1 MLDAPAA
8 AVLRPKGSGTRGLRP
23 RRLRSGSFTPWFLI
37 LPAVIL
43 IAFVTLLPM
52 AEAIKLSVYETNFL
66 ETGDFVGLKHFRAY
80 LQDPAGRHNI
90 VVTLVFTFGSMALA
104 MPLALAL
111 ALLLNKPLRGRTF
124 FRTILI
130 LPWVISQLLT
140 SILWALLYDPSIGPI
155 GDLLELLGG
164 AGFAALG
171 SAETAMPALIVASV
185 WRSFPYGMIL
195 LLAALQ
201 TVPRELYDAVEVD
214 GASRWQGFRYVT
226 FPAILPTFLIAML
239 ILSISY
245 VNMVEIPLVLTGGGP
260 AGATEVIGLRVYQ
273 EAFRL
278 HNFGFASAVSMLM
291 FAVNIA
297 ICAIYIKT
305 LRRSD

>member
-1 MLDAPAA
+1 M
-8 AVLRPKGSGTRGLRP
+8 GGGESP
-23 RRLRSGSFTPWFLI
+23 RRSRTLRRGGFTPWALI
-37 LPAVIL
+37 LPAVLL
-43 IAFVTLLPM
+43 IAVVTLLPM
-52 AEAIKLSVYETNFL
+52 AQAIKLSVYETNFL
-66 ETGDFVGLKHFRAY
+66 ETGDFVGLDHFRAY
-80 LQDPAGRHNI
+80 LQDPSGRHNI
-90 VVTLVFTFGSMALA
+90 VVTLLFTFGSMALA

-111 ALLLNKPLRGRTF
+111 AILLNKPLRGRTF

-155 GDLLELLGG
+155 GEILTWLAG
-164 AGFAALG
+164 ANFAALG
-171 SAETAMPALIVASV
+171 SGGTALPALIVASV

-201 TVPRELYDAVEVD
+201 AVPRELYDAAEVD

-239 ILSISY
+239 ILSVSY

-291 FAVNIA
+291 FGVNIV
-297 ICAIYIKT
+297 ICGIYIKT
-305 LRRSD
+305 LRRSDR